1 MLCAFGGSLVVIGL
15 IVLFTRGGRRIGTT
29 ELLLAGVTIGLFCS
43 AMVLFITYLSDEW
56 QTFSMVRWMMG
67 SLVMVSV
74 GESLRGLPLL
84 LPSWI
89 VLIACGRSLNQYL
102 LGEELAASRGVNLAR
117 LRWVAI
123 LFASLSTAVV
133 VAMCGPIGFV
143 GLVVP
148 QITSLCVGHDRRLL
162 LPAAALAGGVFLA
175 VCDWISQCGLGWAGA
190 LVGHQLGSAILPIG
204 VVTAIVGVP
213 IFLALLYRRASTWAR
228 TECQPRTVA
237 VGCHPVCLVVDRR
250 SCCDVR
256 ADRLCRAGGAADYEP
271 VCRSR
276 SQAAIAGGGPGGRCV
291 SRCLRLDFAMWTWM
305 GRRPRRSSTRQCDP
319 PDRRGHGDRRCSHL
333 FGPALPKGID
343 VGTNRIKEHLEV
355 CGAYNFAGSWNSY
368 DKGQVACPS
377 RDRVA
382 CPSPK
387 SRAWR
392 NGEACQS
399 PGWWTVAALW
409 HRFPTGAYQGVTNI
423 RYGCW
428 TP

>member
-1 MLCAFGGSLVVIGL
+1 MNRLTPARYFITLGVFAVGVVAVLLISPGIGTRSSQIGLSAAWHAFLDGDTQSDAYWIGFGLRLPRTMLALEAGITLGLCGAVFQSLFRNPLATPYTLGIASGGSLGALLAIKLGIDLTLFGLSGRMLCAFAGSLVVIGL

-67 SLVMVSV
+67 SLVTVSV

-117 LRWVAI
+117 LRWVCI

-133 VAMCGPIGFV
+133 VALCGPIGFV

-148 QITSLCVGHDRRLL
+148 QITSLCVGRDRRLL
-162 LPAAALAGGVFLA
+162 LPASALAGGVFLA

-213 IFLALLYRRASTWAR
+213 IFLVLLYRRASTW
-228 TECQPRTVA
+228 V
-237 VGCHPVCLVVDRR
+237 
-250 SCCDVR
+250 
-256 ADRLCRAGGAADYEP
+256 
-271 VCRSR
+271 
-276 SQAAIAGGGPGGRCV
+276 
-291 SRCLRLDFAMWTWM
+291 
-305 GRRPRRSSTRQCDP
+305 
-319 PDRRGHGDRRCSHL
+319 
-333 FGPALPKGID
+333 
-343 VGTNRIKEHLEV
+343 
-355 CGAYNFAGSWNSY
+355 
-368 DKGQVACPS
+368 
-377 RDRVA
+377 
-382 CPSPK
+382 
-387 SRAWR
+387 
-392 NGEACQS
+392 QS
-399 PGWWTVAALW
+399 E
-409 HRFPTGAYQGVTNI
+409 
-423 RYGCW
+423 
-428 TP
+428 